1 MNTPVVPPLQF
12 DMTSPTRGEVIRQLD
27 ILRGG
32 LRIAMTTIRK
42 LQAKQKI
49 DVDPVLRRLA
59 LIRAEAKEVRDAV
72 RQSKTP

>member
-1 MNTPVVPPLQF
+1 
-12 DMTSPTRGEVIRQLD
+12 
-27 ILRGG
+27 
-32 LRIAMTTIRK
+32 MTTIRK